1 MKKVTVLLTKY
12 TDFWGRFARG
22 ITGKGYSHASISLDE
37 NEEIFYSFNAKGF
50 AIEKPK
56 KYWPK
61 KKLPGS
67 MYIRISVPQAI
78 YDSLENSIRNIQEEK
93 HNYAFSKFGL
103 FLCYLNIPHTRNK
116 KYFCSQFVAE
126 MLSRNGIAKLKK
138 SGSLYVPNNFINDI
152 VHYFPYQQTFYQNL

>member
-1 MKKVTVLLTKY
+1 MKKVTILLTKY

-22 ITGKGYSHASISLDE
+22 ITGKGFSHASISLDE

-67 MYIRISVPQAI
+67 MYIRISVPQHF
-78 YDSLENSIRNIQEEK
+78 YESLENTIHEIQNEK
-93 HNYAFSKFGL
+93 HKYTFSKLGL
-103 FLCYLNIPHTRNK
+103 FLCYLGIPHKLENQ
-116 KYFCSQFVAE
+116 YFCSQFVADV
-126 MLSRNGIAKLKK
+126 LSRSGIAKLKK
-138 SGSLYVPNNFINDI
+138 SNSLYVPNNFINDI